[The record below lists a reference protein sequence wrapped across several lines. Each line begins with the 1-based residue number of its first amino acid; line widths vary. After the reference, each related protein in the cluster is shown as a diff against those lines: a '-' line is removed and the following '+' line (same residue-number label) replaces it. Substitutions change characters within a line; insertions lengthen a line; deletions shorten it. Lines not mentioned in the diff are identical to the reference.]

1 MSIEEKR
8 TWIMGVVALVAYC
21 LYLATVLPRAAA
33 TSLAT
38 MDYVG
43 PLLWSIGGA
52 IIAAIVLNLAILIGS
67 PRSAMATDQR
77 DKEINRSGEYIGQSF
92 VVLGAISALILAM
105 LEAPHAYIA
114 NVIYLGFVL
123 SALLESAAKIVAYRR
138 GFVGW

>member
-1 MSIEEKR
+1 
-8 TWIMGVVALVAYC
+8 
-21 LYLATVLPRAAA
+21 
-33 TSLAT
+33 
-38 MDYVG
+38 
-43 PLLWSIGGA
+43 
-52 IIAAIVLNLAILIGS
+52 
-67 PRSAMATDQR
+67 MATDQR

-123 SALLESAAKIVAYRR
+123 SALLESVSKIVAYRR

>member
-8 TWIMGVVALVAYC
+8 TWIMGAVALVAYC

-52 IIAAIVLNLAILIGS
+52 IIAAIVLNL
-67 PRSAMATDQR
+67 
-77 DKEINRSGEYIGQSF
+77 
-92 VVLGAISALILAM
+92 V
-105 LEAPHAYIA
+105 

-123 SALLESAAKIVAYRR
+123 SALLESVSKIVAYRR